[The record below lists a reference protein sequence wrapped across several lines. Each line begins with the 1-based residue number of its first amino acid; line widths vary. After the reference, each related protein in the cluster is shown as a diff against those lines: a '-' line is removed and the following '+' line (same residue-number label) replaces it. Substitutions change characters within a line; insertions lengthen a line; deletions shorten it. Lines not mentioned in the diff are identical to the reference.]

1 VDGFEEFVEV
11 ETPRLLG
18 LAHAL
23 TGNPHDAWDLV
34 QESLVRVGV
43 RWRRL
48 ADQNP
53 GGYARTTLVRLRVD
67 RARRLRRELL
77 PGLLPER
84 AVPVV
89 LTEEIDPW
97 LLAALGRL
105 SPHQR
110 AAVVL
115 RVLEDLEHAEI
126 AARLGCSEGTARSH
140 LSRGLAR
147 LREAAD
153 AHVGSPWRQRSSTAR
168 WITGSSATR
177 CRSRT
182 WASRSGWS
190 RR

>member
-1 VDGFEEFVEV
+1 MDGFEEFVEA

-34 QESLVRVGV
+34 QEALVRVGV

-67 RARRLRRELL
+67 RARRLCRELL

-84 AVPVV
+84 AAPVV
-89 LTEEIDPW
+89 IVEELDPW
-97 LLAALGRL
+97 LLTALAGL

-126 AARLGCSEGTARSH
+126 AARLRCSEGTARSH

-147 LREAAD
+147 LREAAEERME
-153 AHVGSPWRQRSSTAR
+153 VE
-168 WITGSSATR
+168 
-177 CRSRT
+177 
-182 WASRSGWS
+182 
-190 RR
+190 

>member
-1 VDGFEEFVEV
+1 MDGFEEFVEV

-18 LAHAL
+18 LAYAL

-48 ADQNP
+48 AEQNP

-67 RARRLRRELL
+67 RVRRLRRELL

-84 AVPVV
+84 EAPVA
-89 LTEEIDPW
+89 LTDEIDPW

-115 RVLEDLEHAEI
+115 RVLEDLDHAEI
-126 AARLGCSEGTARSH
+126 ADRLGCSAGTARSH

-147 LREAAD
+147 LRAT
-153 AHVGSPWRQRSSTAR
+153 AHERLEVE
-168 WITGSSATR
+168 
-177 CRSRT
+177 
-182 WASRSGWS
+182 
-190 RR
+190 